1 MADLIYNKK
10 AKFNYEIKKS
20 FEAGLELFGLEVKS
34 IKAKKGSLDGA
45 HVTVRG
51 GEAFL
56 IGATVEPYQVKNTPE
71 DYDPRRN
78 RRLLLNKKELA
89 ELEKAEDTKGLTIAP
104 ISLYNKGKVIKV
116 HIAIAKGKKQFDKR
130 ETIKKRE
137 AERDLGRMFKR

>member
-1 MADLIYNKK
+1 MADLVYNKK

>member
-1 MADLIYNKK
+1 MADLVYNKK

-56 IGATVEPYQVKNTPE
+56 IGATVEPYQAKNTPE

-137 AERDLGRMFKR
+137 AERDLGRRFKR